1 MLSDINVKGTNHKI
15 GGDIADGQWVSKS
28 VKVFSSVSWSDTG
41 TYQYTVQDYLPD
53 DTYTYEVIVS
63 CYATTPTTSGG
74 ECKWWVRE
82 ADNNSF
88 SQVMGY
94 CTTRTNSDTRSGN
107 NGILPLKQENGVLT
121 LEVSVTSAPTGS
133 CGLYL
138 VGYRRLGSPVIP
150 EYYTL
155 TINPTPADAT
165 VTFSTGTVSGN
176 SCTVSSGTRV
186 TYTVSKA
193 GYTTETATVT
203 VDSNQTINVTLPTL
217 VTFSPSSSLQSF
229 TVPDGVS
236 TIHVDCVASKG
247 GDFAS
252 TGGKGGRVQCDLAV
266 TAGETLRIM
275 VGDIPST
282 NSYDAVY
289 NASDIRIGGTEY
301 ANRVIVAG
309 AGGNG
314 QGLRGNAVS
323 GGAGGGLTGADGGK
337 GGNISQ
343 PTGGTQTA
351 GGTGGK
357 WTASGSVWRS
367 DGGDGT
373 LGLGGFGG
381 NARDYV
387 NGGAGGAGYYG
398 GGGGGAMHWSKGNG
412 GGAGGGGSS
421 YTDSTLCSNV
431 VHTQGYRDGAGYIN
445 ISYRIGD

>member
-28 VKVFSSVSWSDTG
+28 VKIFSSVSWSDTG

-74 ECKWWVRE
+74 QCNWWVRE

-94 CTTRTNSDTRSGN
+94 GITRTNSDTKSGN
-107 NGILPLKQENGVLT
+107 SGILPLKQENGVLT
-121 LEVSVTSAPTGS
+121 LEVSVTGAPTGG

-165 VTFSTGTVSGN
+165 VTFDKGTVSGN
-176 SCTVSSGTRV
+176 SCTVSGGTRV
-186 TYTVSKA
+186 TYTVSKT
-193 GYTTETATVT
+193 GYVTETATIT

-289 NASDIRIGGTEY
+289 NASDIRKGGTEY

-351 GGTGGK
+351 GGAGGK

-367 DGGDGT
+367 DGGDGA